1 MGESCCL
8 CGSTEY
14 NIISEKL
21 RYDKPGTV
29 VVCPSCGLARL
40 LGIAAQVEKLN
51 DFYAAQ
57 YAQEYHTGVKKDL
70 DSLFE
75 SFLPVQ
81 AQRQEKISPF
91 LKSSD
96 RVLEVGSST
105 GYFLYS
111 LRARVAEIQGLELN
125 KQEAHYATAIR
136 GVPTLDLPLEQSNL
150 PHNYYDHICLF
161 QVLEHAPNPMVFLQN
176 LRPFLRTGGKIH
188 IEVPNLL
195 DPLVAFYDV
204 ADYRNFYYQEP
215 HLYYFTPEVLAKIC
229 AAASY
234 KLIKVSGFQQTSF
247 INHLHWLF
255 TRSPQPSRWDCMQ
268 ARLPQGALQE
278 DLPQAWKID
287 FQEILDNFNSVYL
300 NFLEKIGLTDMI
312 FCTLSI

>member
-29 VVCPSCGLARL
+29 VLCPHCGLARL

-51 DFYAAQ
+51 DFYAGQ
-57 YAQEYHTGVKKDL
+57 YAQEYHPGVKKDL
-70 DSLFE
+70 DSLFK

-81 AQRQEKISPF
+81 AQRLEKISPF

-125 KQEAHYATAIR
+125 KQEARYATEIR
-136 GVPTLDLPLEQSNL
+136 GVPTLDLPLENSNL
-150 PHNYYDHICLF
+150 PHNYYDHICIF
-161 QVLEHAPNPMVFLQN
+161 QVLEHAPNPMVFLEN

-229 AAASY
+229 EAASY

-247 INHLHWLF
+247 INHFHWLWQ
-255 TRSPQPSRWDCMQ
+255 RRPQPSRWDCMQ
-268 ARLPQGALQE
+268 SRLPSGSLQTN
-278 DLPQAWKID
+278 LPLETAD
-287 FQEILDNFNSVYL
+287 SFQILLDNFNADYIAW
-300 NFLEKIGLTDMI
+300 LEKNGFTDMI
-312 FCTLSI
+312 FATITT